1 MIEFYLFGIA
11 VCFLM
16 CLYYAKKIDM
26 YTLIGISFLSA
37 FSWSLIVAVIILS
50 IFERKRN
57 DK

>member
-11 VCFLM
+11 VCFLI
-16 CLYYAKKIDM
+16 CLYCAKEIDM
-26 YTLIGISFLSA
+26 YTLIGIFFLSA